1 MASFVLV
8 TVVASD
14 DLYWRVEMGLVV
26 GTTLSLIVFVLSLR
40 SRIAAGATPDVES
53 MIDGVFETPLEN

>member
-1 MASFVLV
+1 
-8 TVVASD
+8 VVASD